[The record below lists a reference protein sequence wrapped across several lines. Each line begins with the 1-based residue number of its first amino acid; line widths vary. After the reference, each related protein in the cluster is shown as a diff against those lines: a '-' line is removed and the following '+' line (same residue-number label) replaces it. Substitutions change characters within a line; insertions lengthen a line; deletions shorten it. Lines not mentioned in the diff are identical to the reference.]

1 MLFTVNDDTNLF
13 NDYFNIGND
22 LNNSSNSNDYPKPT
36 SDILTPKQGLNLG
49 NLFAS
54 EYDRYKDYRPREL
67 RANNAKE
74 EALLEI
80 RELSFA
86 VNDLNLKLDIE
97 PDNMEYFNLFKE
109 YTSALDEKVR
119 EYSNKYETLELC
131 QDLKDKYTWYQS
143 PWPWEVRDN
152 V

>member
-22 LNNSSNSNDYPKPT
+22 SNNLNNSNNYPNST

-54 EYDRYKDYRPREL
+54 EYDRYKNYRPREL
-67 RANNAKE
+67 RANSEKE
-74 EALLEI
+74 SDLLEI
-80 RELSFA
+80 RELAFA
-86 VNDLNLKLDIE
+86 INDLNLKLDIE
-97 PDNMEYFNLFKE
+97 PNNMEYFNLFKE
-109 YTSALDEKVR
+109 YAKELDERVR
-119 EYSNKYETLELC
+119 KYSSKYDVLELC
-131 QDLKDKYTWYQS
+131 YDLKNRYTWYQS
-143 PWPWEVRDN
+143 PWQWEVSAN

>member
-13 NDYFNIGND
+13 NDYFNVGND
-22 LNNSSNSNDYPKPT
+22 GMNGANNFNKPT
-36 SDILTPKQGLNLG
+36 SISEILTPKQGLNLG

-67 RANNAKE
+67 RARSEKE
-74 EALLEI
+74 RALLEI

-86 VNDLNLKLDIE
+86 VNDLNLKLDVE

-109 YTSALDEKVR
+109 YAKELDER
-119 EYSNKYETLELC
+119 IRDYSNRYNVLEVC
-131 QDLKDKYTWYQS
+131 QDQRNEFTWYKN
-143 PWPWEVRDN
+143 PWPWEVDKN

>member
-22 LNNSSNSNDYPKPT
+22 LNNNSINGTNPTNT

-54 EYDRYKDYRPREL
+54 EYDRYKNYRPREL
-67 RANNAKE
+67 KASSNQE
-74 EALLEI
+74 QELLEI
-80 RELSFA
+80 RELAFA
-86 VNDLNLKLDIE
+86 INDLNLKLDVE
-97 PDNMEYFNLFKE
+97 PDNREYFNLFKE
-109 YTSALDEKVR
+109 YAKELDVRVR
-119 EYSNKYETLELC
+119 EYSNKYDVLEVC
-131 QDLKDKYTWYQS
+131 YDLKNEFTWYKN
-143 PWPWEVRDN
+143 PWPWEVDKN

>member
-22 LNNSSNSNDYPKPT
+22 LNNSSNSNNYPKPT
-36 SDILTPKQGLNLG
+36 NDILTPKQGLNLG

-109 YTSALDEKVR
+109 YASALDEKVR